1 MPVQHNV
8 KDNSAH
14 AYSALY
20 RCIDF
25 VIIQLTLFLIVHF
38 KDEQLTD
45 TYLVVGLIASLGFA
59 FSAESQML
67 YRSWRVG
74 EFSRITSYTF
84 LSWVAGVFS
93 VVIFLFFSKTSV
105 DISRVI
111 IATWIIINCFAL
123 AGWRILFY
131 VFLFKRRRAGFYTK
145 KVAIFGLTSS
155 GELLA
160 DELINKPE
168 TGFTLQGFYDDR
180 ADHRSPTKHNDCL
193 LGNISQG
200 LASAQAGEIDVIYI
214 ALPLAAQK
222 RIEELLR
229 SLGDT
234 TVDVFLVPDFFT
246 FNLINSRLS
255 NVGSIQTIS
264 VYESPMTGPA
274 SLIKRIED
282 VVGAALILSVIAI
295 PMLIIALLIKKDS
308 PGPVFFKQMRYGLD
322 GRPINVWKFRSMN
335 SMDNGS
341 FVQQAVKGDPRVTKL
356 GHFLRRTSLDE
367 LPQFINVLSG
377 SMSLVGPRPHAVAHN
392 EEYRKL
398 VDFYMLRHIV
408 KPGITG
414 WAQINGWR
422 GETDTLDKMEKRVE
436 FDLEY
441 IRTWSIS
448 FDIKIIFITIF
459 KGFVNK
465 NAY

>member
-1 MPVQHNV
+1 MSEQQNV
-8 KDNSAH
+8 KDSAN

-25 VIIQLTLFLIVHF
+25 VIIQISLFSIIHF
-38 KDEQLTD
+38 RGEQLTD
-45 TYLVVGLIASLGFA
+45 TYLVVGLVASIGFA
-59 FSAESQML
+59 FSAESQLL
-67 YRSWRVG
+67 YRKWRIG

-84 LSWVAGVFS
+84 LCWVMGIFS
-93 VVIFLFFSKTSV
+93 VVIFLFFSKTST

-111 IATWIIINCFAL
+111 IGTWIIVNCFAL
-123 AGWRILFY
+123 AGWRLLFY

-145 KVAIFGLTSS
+145 RVAIFGLTSS

-160 DELINKPE
+160 EQFINKPE
-168 TGFTLQGFYDDR
+168 TCFTLVGFYDDR
-180 ADHRSPTKHNDCL
+180 GDARSSMQYHEHL
-193 LGNISQG
+193 LGTINKGIE
-200 LASAQAGEIDVIYI
+200 LAQSGGIDVIYI
-214 ALPLAAQK
+214 ALPLAAQQ
-222 RIEELLR
+222 RIESVLR

-234 TVDVFLVPDFFT
+234 TVDVFIVPDFFT

-274 SLIKRIED
+274 VLIKRLED
-282 VVGAALILSVIAI
+282 IIGAALILSFITLPMLVIAV
-295 PMLIIALLIKKDS
+295 LIKCDS
-308 PGPVFFKQMRYGLD
+308 PGPVLFKQIRYGLD
-322 GRPINVWKFRSMN
+322 GRAINVWKFRSM
-335 SMDNGS
+335 SAMDNGDV
-341 FVQQAVKGDPRVTKL
+341 VQQAVKGDSRITKL
-356 GHFLRRTSLDE
+356 GSFLRRTSLDE

-398 VDFYMLRHIV
+398 VDFYMLRHKV

-422 GETDTLDKMEKRVE
+422 GETDTLNKMEKRVE

-448 FDIKIIFITIF
+448 FDIKIIILTVF
-459 KGFVNK
+459 KGFIHK